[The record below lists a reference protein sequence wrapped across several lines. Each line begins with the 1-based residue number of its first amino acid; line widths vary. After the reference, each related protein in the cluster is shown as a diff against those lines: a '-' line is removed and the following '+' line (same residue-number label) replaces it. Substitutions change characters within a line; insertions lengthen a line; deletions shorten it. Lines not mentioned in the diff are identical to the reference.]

1 MVDPLTSRCYT
12 QARSREVWSDSPQSP
27 PGRLIM
33 NEATNAGSGFFK
45 PYTHQVAGHS
55 QLKGKGDVGKLRD
68 SLASQSVHVA
78 SKSHSAI
85 AICQP

>member
-1 MVDPLTSRCYT
+1 
-12 QARSREVWSDSPQSP
+12 
-27 PGRLIM
+27 M

-78 SKSHSAI
+78 SKNHSAI
-85 AICQP
+85 GDVNRNLKRLNRSLIGH